1 MINVLIVGK
10 KLYAGAD
17 VMANWYLKRGDGESG
32 PGTEDQIRAA
42 FKKKT
47 LHLDSHVRRD
57 DSQA

>member
-42 FKKKT
+42 FKKKLEFRFACQT
-47 LHLDSHVRRD
+47 R
-57 DSQA
+57 